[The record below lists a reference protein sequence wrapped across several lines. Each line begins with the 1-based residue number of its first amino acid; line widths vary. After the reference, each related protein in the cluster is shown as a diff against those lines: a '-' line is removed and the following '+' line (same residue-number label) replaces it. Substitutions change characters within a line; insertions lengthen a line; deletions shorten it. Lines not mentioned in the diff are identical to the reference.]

1 MHLPAAIRSPIM
13 DVPDVSEMDIYLT
26 SNEIRSSQ
34 LDVYLGALDIQH
46 ICPTITLN
54 VDNQI
59 KKEIKEEMID
69 CSDFDNAG
77 NVVWK
82 SEIKEEMLDYD
93 DSNSS
98 SLGWKTKSSDE
109 DVSRPCYVPT
119 HATIFCI
126 L

>member
-1 MHLPAAIRSPIM
+1 M

-54 VDNQI
+54 VDHHL
-59 KKEIKEEMID
+59 KKEIKEEILDSNDASM
-69 CSDFDNAG
+69 AG
-77 NVVWK
+77 SVVWK

-109 DVSRPCYVPT
+109 DVSRTCFCP
-119 HATIFCI
+119 ATFAPH
-126 L
+126 